1 MHDTK
6 NNTNGNCIVRPV
18 LLDAPAGKHHG
29 ERKGM
34 KGVRACFE
42 VIHRGGGE
50 GDRVSIE
57 GDNDECGFAE
67 IIVFLELNLRS
78 FWIK

>member
-29 ERKGM
+29 ERKAKSKTSGLL
-34 KGVRACFE
+34 
-42 VIHRGGGE
+42 
-50 GDRVSIE
+50 
-57 GDNDECGFAE
+57 ECMGLAAE
-67 IIVFLELNLRS
+67 IRRITLNAMTSVASPSRP
-78 FWIK
+78 